1 MGSNLPDRLS
11 GGASSRKQFG
21 PEVFMSAA
29 DSAGGSH
36 PSDSFPP
43 PPDPAEL
50 QSDLSRPR
58 SRRRTLALALAALGV
73 VYGDIGTSPLYAVK
87 ECFHGLHAIA
97 LTQANILGVMSLIFW
112 SLTMVVTI
120 KYVLF
125 ILRADNEGEG
135 GIYALAALFLGRG
148 AGEVSERRVKRLVV
162 LAIFGAALLY
172 GDGLITPVI
181 SVLSAVEG
189 LNVATTAAEPYI
201 LPLTCG
207 ILFAL
212 FMIQRQG
219 TERIGRVFGL
229 VMILWFAS
237 LAALG
242 LMQLFRR
249 PEILAALDPRHAAT
263 FFAANRLH
271 GLVVLGAVVLVI
283 TGGEALY
290 ADLGHF
296 GRRPIQLSWL
306 TMVFPALLLNYFGQC
321 ALLLENPQAA
331 SNPFYQLAPRSL
343 LYPLVAL
350 ATAATVI
357 ASQAMISGVYSL
369 TQQAMQIGYCPRL
382 HIVHTS
388 GETKG
393 QIYLPWVNTVM
404 LIGCLGLALAFKE
417 SSRLA
422 AAYGI
427 AVTGTMGITTL
438 LYYYVARYN
447 WNWSWWKVLL
457 PVGAFLLFDLAYF
470 GSNLLKFVDG
480 GWFTVSVAGVLAV
493 VMITWR
499 DGRAILAK
507 RFEDARVPVE
517 VLLNDIKTYKLQRT
531 PGVGAFLSVS
541 PAGTPLVLLHLLKHT
556 ESLPRKVVLLSIVSG
571 NTPFVPPKQRLT
583 ITHLGQGFHRIV
595 ARYGFMQTPNVPEI
609 LETATAQGFELDI
622 YSTSFY
628 LGRETLLSSGEA
640 KMAGWRKS
648 LFALLSRNAWNV
660 STYFG
665 IPPNQVVE
673 LGSQVEL

>member
-1 MGSNLPDRLS
+1 
-11 GGASSRKQFG
+11 
-21 PEVFMSAA
+21 MSAA
-29 DSAGGSH
+29 DAAGGSH
-36 PSDSFPP
+36 PSESSPASPD
-43 PPDPAEL
+43 DPAL
-50 QSDLSRPR
+50 PSGLAPGSG
-58 SRRRTLALALAALGV
+58 RRTLTLALAALGV

-97 LTQANILGVMSLIFW
+97 LTHANILGVMSLIFW
-112 SLTMVVTI
+112 SLVMVVTI

-135 GIYALAALFLGRG
+135 GIYALAALFFGNG
-148 AGEVSERRVKRLVV
+148 AEKVADKMVKRLAV

-189 LNVATTAAEPYI
+189 LNVATHAAQPYV
-201 LPLTCG
+201 LPLACG
-207 ILFAL
+207 ILCAL
-212 FMIQRQG
+212 FMIQRHG

-242 LMQLFRR
+242 LMQLCRR
-249 PEILAALDPRHAAT
+249 PEILAALDPRHAAA

-306 TMVFPALLLNYFGQC
+306 TMVFPALLLNYLGQC
-321 ALLLENPQAA
+321 ALLLDNPQAA
-331 SNPFYQLAPRSL
+331 HNPFYELVPRLL
-343 LYPLVAL
+343 LYPMVAL
-350 ATAATVI
+350 ATSATVI
-357 ASQAMISGVYSL
+357 ASQAMISGVFSL
-369 TQQAMQIGYCPRL
+369 TQQAIQIGYCPRL
-382 HIVHTS
+382 QIVHTS

-393 QIYLPWVNTVM
+393 QIYIPWVNSAM

-447 WNWSWWKVLL
+447 WNWPLWKVLL
-457 PVGAFLLFDLAYF
+457 PVGLFLSFDLAYF

-480 GWFTVSVAGVLAV
+480 GWFTVSVAGILAV

-499 DGRAILAK
+499 DGRAVLAK
-507 RFEDARVPVE
+507 RFEYARAPVD
-517 VLLNDIKTYKLQRT
+517 VLLRDITTYQLVRT
-531 PGVGAFLSVS
+531 PGTGAFLSVS
-541 PAGTPLVLLHLLKHT
+541 PGGVPLVLLHHLKHNDA
-556 ESLPRKVVLLSIVSG
+556 LPERVILLSMVTVG
-571 NTPFVPPKQRLT
+571 TPYVPREQRLEMAD
-583 ITHLGQGFHRIV
+583 LGQGFHRLV
-595 ARYGFMQTPNVPEI
+595 ASYGFMETPRVPEI
-609 LETATAQGFELDI
+609 WEIATPRGLELDMH
-622 YSTSFY
+622 STSFY
-628 LGRETLLSSGEA
+628 LGRETLLTGGEA
-640 KMAGWRKS
+640 KMASWRKA
-648 LFALLSRNAWNV
+648 LFAFLSRNSWNV

-665 IPPNQVVE
+665 IPPNRVVE